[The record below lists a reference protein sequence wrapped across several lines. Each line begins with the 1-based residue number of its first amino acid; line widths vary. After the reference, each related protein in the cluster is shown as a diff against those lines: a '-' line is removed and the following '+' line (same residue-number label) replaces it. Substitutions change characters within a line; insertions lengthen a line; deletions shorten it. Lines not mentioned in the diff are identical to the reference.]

1 MSVLKLLVVDD
12 EPGIRSGAERAM
24 RNLSVSYPFLDEDF
38 TYEIMTAESGEE
50 ALLIIDN
57 TPVDILLLDNKLP
70 GIDGIEVLKQIR
82 EKKHDIAVIM
92 ITSYASLDLAV
103 KATTLGA
110 YSFMP
115 KPFTPRELRTTVE
128 AITKNLFL
136 RRMADQVIEE
146 NRQSQFQFLTL
157 LSHELKSPINAVEGY
172 LNIILEKQA
181 GNSVD
186 DYTVM
191 LERCKERL
199 RGMRAL
205 ITDLTDLAET
215 ESGKKRRH
223 ITNVDL
229 HQVTQSVIDIIG
241 LLAKQKKVKIH
252 TRIPGNCVI
261 KADRNEIEMIIS
273 NIVSNAVKYNRDEGE
288 VFIDI
293 SMPDNRCRIVVADTG
308 IGISS
313 EDQEKVFQDF
323 VRIKS
328 SETKNIPGSGLGLP
342 IAKKMTELYGGS
354 VQVESTPGKGS
365 RFTVTIPL

>member
-12 EPGIRSGAERAM
+12 EPGIRSGTERAM
-24 RNLSVSYPFLDEDF
+24 RNFRVSYPFLDEDF

-50 ALLIIDN
+50 ALRIIDS

-70 GIDGIEVLKQIR
+70 GMDGIEVLEYIR
-82 EKKHDIAVIM
+82 EKKHDIAVMM

-103 KATTLGA
+103 KATTIGA
-110 YSFMP
+110 HSFMP
-115 KPFTPRELRTTVE
+115 KPFTPQELRTAVE

-136 RRMADQVIEE
+136 RRMTTRMTEE
-146 NRQSQFQFLTL
+146 GRQSQFQFLSV

-172 LNIILEKQA
+172 LNIILEKQV
-181 GNSVD
+181 GDSVD
-186 DYTVM
+186 DYMVM

-205 ITDLTDLAET
+205 ITDLIDLTKIEAG
-215 ESGKKRRH
+215 GKNRH

-229 HQVTQSVIDIIG
+229 HQVTKSVIDTIEP
-241 LLAKQKKVKIH
+241 LAKQKKVKIH
-252 TRIPGNCVI
+252 ADIPENCFI
-261 KADRNEIEMIIS
+261 RADRNEIEIIIS
-273 NIVSNAVKYNRDEGE
+273 NLVSNAVKYNHDEGE

-293 SMPDNRCRIVVADTG
+293 SRPDNTCIIVVEDTG

-313 EDQEKVFQDF
+313 EDQGRLFQDF
-323 VRIKS
+323 VRIRT
-328 SETKNIPGSGLGLP
+328 SETKNISGSGLGLS
-342 IAKKMTELYGGS
+342 IAKKMIDLYGGS